1 MLTLSANT
9 DVKVKDNKKY
19 IIQNNFFLELFITIN
34 IIYKILKTIK

>member
-1 MLTLSANT
+1 MLTVSANK